1 VILLPLTAATGPYL
15 VYVAVR
21 RTTTITLPEPDGLY
35 PIGRISQV
43 WTDPQRS
50 DPLSPTQPVQRRLA
64 VWIWYPAS
72 PVDTPISPY
81 APGEWNGLQL
91 GGLPGLGESSFQ
103 QIRTHVHD
111 NIPTAPGR
119 FPMVIFE
126 PGLGFA
132 ALQYSSLA
140 EQIASHGYLVV
151 AVTPTFSANLTVL
164 ENGPVH
170 QSPNGNPPSLETDD
184 LHSGAAASD
193 AARLLQIWAAD
204 ARFARDQTQQA
215 GRSTTGILA
224 GHVDG
229 RRIAYLGHSFGGAA
243 ALQACTDDPR
253 CQAAADL
260 DGTQFGDVVHR
271 GLRTPL
277 LLIGSQN
284 SCITG
289 SCTPTQRGDQADQQ
303 AASELITHS
312 TGPVWRCRIQGAE
325 HFNFTDY
332 GAYYLAAP
340 CAPCSPL
347 DRSVVGARSPSPTPI
362 SLPFSTTR
370 SATSGSRSSTPPAP
384 RSPKSRHHRFIADR
398 RPALLRAGDTCTAA
412 APAGRTDQQIRQS
425 VARAG
430 CPPRAALLRWSSE
443 SVSAG
448 TAEGREAP
456 YGSQVHHSES
466 RACWAST
473 NP

>member
-1 VILLPLTAATGPYL
+1 MRTVTPRQTGRSRRLPLVAAVLAAVILLPLAAATGPYV
-15 VYVAVR
+15 VYLAIR
-21 RTTTITLPEPDGLY
+21 RTTAITLPEPDGPY
-35 PIGRISQV
+35 PIGRITQV
-43 WTDPQRS
+43 WTDPQRT

-193 AARLLQIWAAD
+193 AARLLQIWAVD

-229 RRIAYLGHSFGGAA
+229 RRIAYLGHSLGGAA
-243 ALQACTDDPR
+243 ALQACADDPR

-289 SCTPTQRGDQADQQ
+289 SCAPTQHGDQADQQ

-340 CAPCSPL
+340 LRPL
-347 DRSVVGARSPSPTPI
+347 LALGPI
-362 SLPFSTTR
+362 GGRRAITITNTYLVAFLDHAIRNKREPILD
-370 SATSGSRSSTPPAP
+370 AP
-384 RSPKSRHHRFIADR
+384 RSPFPEVQTPPIHR
-398 RPALLRAGDTCTAA
+398 
-412 APAGRTDQQIRQS
+412 
-425 VARAG
+425 
-430 CPPRAALLRWSSE
+430 
-443 SVSAG
+443 
-448 TAEGREAP
+448 
-456 YGSQVHHSES
+456 
-466 RACWAST
+466 
-473 NP
+473 